1 MSPTVTLLL
10 SVITPHYA
18 MQASDRRV
26 TYSRDGKIA
35 GRDDERNKAIFVAE
49 RFTFAI
55 TGAADIDGDT
65 VEFVAAQMGRNLSEG
80 SSPLEALRAVGGM
93 CGQLLAQ
100 SSNRENDRL
109 ALVGVGWTDIPPAP
123 RSPLMVWTSNS
134 MSANGAWQPRET
146 DAFEVGEKHLAD
158 HDPFALLVS
167 GAGLPPAALE
177 QLKLDLFGAGT
188 ASDDPTPV
196 AEILLRTIR
205 KASQTNPLIGPGVM
219 INNLPF
225 ACGSPTGDFQF
236 IGGPP
241 KRDVR
246 TFSYAPAALSASV
259 YLGPHV
265 VGSNGLR
272 MSSFSGQGEPGSFGF
287 MYGSS
292 SATARRAVVGQRVN
306 EAKTGRNAPCWCGS
320 GKKFKKCHG
329 T

>member
-1 MSPTVTLLL
+1 VTLLL
-10 SVITPHYA
+10 SLITPHYA

-26 TYSRDGKIA
+26 TYLRDGKIA

-65 VEFVAAQMGRNLSEG
+65 VEFVAAQMARNLSEG
-80 SSPLEALRAVGGM
+80 ASPLEALLAVGRM
-93 CGQLLAQ
+93 CGQHLAQ
-100 SSNRENDRL
+100 SGNAENDRL
-109 ALVGVGWTDIPPAP
+109 ALVGVGWTDTPPAP

-134 MSANGAWQPRET
+134 MSADGAWQPRDA
-146 DAFEVGEKHLAD
+146 DAFEVGDRNLAG
-158 HDPFALLVS
+158 HDPLALLVS
-167 GAGLPPAALE
+167 GTGLLPAALE
-177 QLKLDLFGAGT
+177 QLKLDLFGAVT
-188 ASDDPTPV
+188 AGDDPTPV
-196 AEILLRTIR
+196 AEILLRAIR

-225 ACGSPTGDFQF
+225 ACGSPTGDFMF

-246 TFSYAPAALSASV
+246 TFSYAPASLSASV
-259 YLGPHV
+259 YLGPHI
-265 VGSNGLR
+265 VGSDGTR
-272 MSSFSGQGEPGSFGF
+272 MSDFGGQGEPGTFGL

-292 SATARRAVVGQRVN
+292 SPGARRAVVGQRIN
-306 EAKTGRNAPCWCGS
+306 EAKTGRNSPCWCGS

-329 T
+329 A